1 MIADGVGVAGSMTV
15 PVAPVCM
22 SCGDAP
28 SFSTEWWDGFEGR
41 LIADYLC
48 GGCADDAVKQ
58 GSEIGVDIF
67 PMA

>member
-1 MIADGVGVAGSMTV
+1 MTTT
-15 PVAPVCM
+15 AVCM

-67 PMA
+67 PIA